1 MTPPTDPRLLV
12 DFFDEQQQSAKYDVL
27 KARTELID
35 RRAAQMLNAGA
46 RGDVLSIG
54 GVWDYF
60 EKGPDLGSLTV
71 VDMSEKMLDAYAP
84 PGSKKIRG
92 DFYVCDFEPGKFD
105 TIVFPLI
112 LHHVAEGEGST
123 WAFCK
128 RRISD
133 AFALAARWVKPGG
146 SIFVME
152 YCPHPAWIPIQGAL
166 VPVTK
171 RFLRAVG
178 QPLVAMHSR
187 DFYLAELSR
196 ASLSPRAVALETD
209 GFTWRSWYPL
219 FMATPWLKVPFAV
232 FPKPYVFV
240 GTRGS

>member
-1 MTPPTDPRLLV
+1 VSSQTDPKLLV
-12 DFFDEQQQSAKYDVL
+12 DFFDDQQASAKYDVL

-35 RRAAQMLNAGA
+35 RKAAQLLNAGA
-46 RGDVLSIG
+46 RG
-54 GVWDYF
+54 Y
-60 EKGPDLGSLTV
+60 E
-71 VDMSEKMLDAYAP
+71 
-84 PGSKKIRG
+84 
-92 DFYVCDFEPGKFD
+92 CDFAAGQFD
-105 TIVFPLI
+105 TVVFPLI

-128 RRISD
+128 SRIRD
-133 AFALAARWVKPGG
+133 ALSLAARWLKPGG
-146 SIFVME
+146 EVLVME

-171 RFLRAVG
+171 RFLRAMG

-187 DFYLAELSR
+187 DFYLDELR
-196 ASLSPRAVALETD
+196 QASLSPRAIALETD

-240 GTRGS
+240 GARRS